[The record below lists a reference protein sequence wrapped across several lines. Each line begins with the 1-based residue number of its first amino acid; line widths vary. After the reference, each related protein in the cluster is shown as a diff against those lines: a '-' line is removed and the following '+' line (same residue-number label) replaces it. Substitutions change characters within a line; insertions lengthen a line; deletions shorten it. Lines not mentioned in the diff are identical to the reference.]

1 VLSWSRSGS
10 AAGPVVVYFHG
21 TGNAKQDIP
30 FPAIAEGLGVRVLM
44 ADRPGYGTSA
54 PMPDASL
61 LDVGRVVL
69 GDLDDQD
76 VEEFSVL
83 GWSGG
88 GPHALACAAVAPTR
102 VRSVGLLSSWAPMAP
117 PHRDLPLRVRTAMR
131 AGAAL
136 PRPAVRLMFVL
147 EGQTCVGQVDDVRRV
162 TRPWGF
168 DVERVAS
175 AVRVLAFHAESDPY
189 VPLAPW
195 RDVKGIELTIV
206 PGDAHDF
213 PPDLWTLVLRR
224 LTDIQIS

>member
-1 VLSWSRSGS
+1 VLSWSKSGN

-30 FPAIAEGLGVRVLM
+30 FPAIAEGLGIRVLM

-61 LDVGRVVL
+61 LDIGRVVL
-69 GDLDDQD
+69 GDLDDQN

-102 VRSVGLLSSWAPMAP
+102 VRAVGLLSSWAPMAP
-117 PHRDLPLRVRTAMR
+117 PHRELPLRVRAAMR
-131 AGAAL
+131 AAVAL
-136 PRPAVRLMFVL
+136 PRPAVRLMFLL
-147 EGQTCVGQVDDVRRV
+147 ERQTSVGQVDDVRRV
-162 TRPWGF
+162 ARPWEF
-168 DVERVAS
+168 EVERVAS
-175 AVRVLAFHAESDPY
+175 AVRVLAFHAERDRQ

-224 LTDIQIS
+224 LTDVQIS